1 MYQRIY
7 GLETEFAIKHYPD
20 TTGQGKNKVLSE
32 TGIFE
37 ILNSVLEEL
46 DYRCLAEHRYI
57 SSGQGYAIQRLRNNS
72 RLERNLI
79 NTDRVFMS
87 NGCRFYI
94 DIGSHP
100 EFATPE
106 CRSPRE
112 VLIYDKASE
121 RILEDL
127 ALKAEEKMHLSGL
140 TGSLFVCKNNVD
152 VRGNTYG
159 CHENYLVE
167 RKRPFMDEGNFYR
180 LLISNLIPFLVT
192 RQIFTG
198 SGKMMNKDHL
208 SYQISQ
214 RSEYID
220 AEISSATTSRRGI
233 INSKDEP
240 LCNKEKFRR
249 LHLIIS
255 DSNMSEITNFLKVGT
270 AALVLQ
276 MTEDGVVMENLMPD
290 DAVEAVHQVS
300 LDLTCQKKILLRDGR
315 TMSPLEVQYHYLEAA
330 KKFFAGKK
338 KKAAKDLYEVLHLW
352 EDVLDKLDRS
362 PEDLR
367 DRIDWITKKWLMTRY
382 LQKEKSSFKEIETW
396 STLIKKIKSYRI
408 GSELE
413 KRRNSSKADIMSIL
427 MRNLRQIDFLHLK
440 KFIQSHKLDM
450 QDYFRMHKIYH
461 GVLKLDLKYHEIIKS
476 RSLFYQLEQ
485 NGLVARLNGPNIDRQ
500 IEKAQ
505 RIPPSRT
512 RAKVRGAFIDAVSR
526 RGLKGGVR
534 WDTLFFYNKGMKK
547 IDIPNPFM
555 YENKKVE
562 DIIRDIDKVSPS
574 LAHS

>member
-7 GLETEFAIKHYPD
+7 GLETEFAIKHYPENLS
-20 TTGQGKNKVLSE
+20 QGKNKVLSE

-46 DYRCLAEHRYI
+46 EYQRLAEHRYI

-121 RILEDL
+121 RILEEL
-127 ALKAEEKMHLSGL
+127 SIRAEEKMHMSGL
-140 TGSLFVCKNNVD
+140 SGSLFVCKNNVD
-152 VRGNTYG
+152 IRGNTYG

-167 RKRPFMDEGNFYR
+167 RKRPFLDEGNFYR

-198 SGKMMNKDHL
+198 AGKILNKDRI

-214 RSEYID
+214 RAEYID

-240 LCNKEKFRR
+240 LSNKEKFRR

-255 DSNMSEITNFLKVGT
+255 DSNMSEIANFLKVGT
-270 AALVLQ
+270 AAIVLQ
-276 MTEDGVVMENLMPD
+276 MTEDGVVMKNLMPD
-290 DAVEAVHQVS
+290 DAVEAVHAVS
-300 LDLTCQKKILLRDGR
+300 LDLTCRKKIPLRDGR
-315 TMSPLEVQYHYLEAA
+315 AMSPLEIQYRYLAAA
-330 KKFFAGKK
+330 KKYLAGKK
-338 KKAAKDLYEVLHLW
+338 KKTPNELFEALVLW
-352 EDVLDKLDRS
+352 EDVLNKLDQS

-367 DRIDWITKKWLMTRY
+367 DRIDWVTKKHLITRY
-382 LQKEKSSFKEIETW
+382 LEKERSSFEEIESW
-396 STLIKKIKSYRI
+396 SILIKKIKNYRME
-408 GSELE
+408 SEMKKHRHLP
-413 KRRNSSKADIMSIL
+413 KADMMNVL
-427 MRNLRQIDFLHLK
+427 MKNLRQIDFLQLK
-440 KFIQSHKLDM
+440 KYLDSRQLDM
-450 QDYFRMHKIYH
+450 KDYFRMHKIYH
-461 GVLKLDLKYHEIIKS
+461 GVLKLDLKYHDIIKS
-476 RSLFYQLEQ
+476 RSLFYQLEK
-485 NGLVARLNGPNIDRQ
+485 NGHVARLDGPRMDRR
-500 IEKAQ
+500 IEKAK
-505 RIPPSRT
+505 RCPPPRT
-512 RAKVRGAFIDAVSR
+512 RAKIRGDFINAVSR
-526 RGLKGGVR
+526 RKLKGGVR
-534 WDTLFFYNKGMKK
+534 WDTLFFYDKGLKK
-547 IDIPNPFM
+547 IDIPNPFT
-555 YENKKVE
+555 YDNKKVE
-562 DIIRDIDKVSPS
+562 DIIRDIDRTPLS
-574 LAHS
+574 A